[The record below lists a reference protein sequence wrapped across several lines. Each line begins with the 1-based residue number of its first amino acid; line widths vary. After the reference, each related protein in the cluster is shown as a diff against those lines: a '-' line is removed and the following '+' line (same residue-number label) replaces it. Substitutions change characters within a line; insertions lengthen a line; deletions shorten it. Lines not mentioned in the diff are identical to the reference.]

1 MVDPSGDGDQSPLES
16 QTENQLRLDLI
27 DEEENIDR
35 MLEETGN
42 FWSAEVV
49 QNEENYDRQD
59 VLGLEDE
66 KLELI

>member
-1 MVDPSGDGDQSPLES
+1 MVDPSGDGDQSPLGS